1 MFKKN
6 LNKQLGIFFC
16 LVIFNFFY
24 PMVLPAAEVLQVS
37 NSSTLLIGDQNRTY
51 RVKIA
56 CLEVDPSKESSI
68 VDLISLKI
76 PRHSRVNLKPKG
88 SEDGML
94 VSRVISLDG
103 GEDIGELI
111 LSKNWAKNTC

>member
-1 MFKKN
+1 MA
-6 LNKQLGIFFC
+6 IS
-16 LVIFNFFY
+16 
-24 PMVLPAAEVLQVS
+24 AAEILQVS

-56 CLEVDPSKESSI
+56 CLEVDPLKESS
-68 VDLISLKI
+68 VVALISSRM